1 MALLIFPIAVL
12 LGWYVRPPRR
22 AAIVTA
28 VVGGIAFVGMV
39 VLIAA
44 GTGASPLEALVLA
57 VGTPISGWLAFAVAR
72 RRDSRHTQVS
82 PAGE

>member
-1 MALLIFPIAVL
+1 MALLILPIGVL
-12 LGWYVRPPRR
+12 VGWFVRPPRR

-28 VVGGIAFVGMV
+28 VVGGIALVGMV

-44 GTGASPLEALVLA
+44 GTGASPLETLVLA
-57 VGTPISGWLAFAVAR
+57 VGTPIASWIAFAVAR
-72 RRDSRHTQVS
+72 RRASRHTQVS

>member
-1 MALLIFPIAVL
+1 MALLIFPIGVL
-12 LGWYVRPPRR
+12 LGWFIRQPRR

-28 VVGGIAFVGMV
+28 VVGGIALVGMV

-44 GTGASPLEALVLA
+44 GTGASPLETLVLA
-57 VGTPISGWLAFAVAR
+57 VGTPTSSWIAFAVAR
-72 RRDSRHTQVS
+72 HRASRHTQAS

>member
-1 MALLIFPIAVL
+1 MALLILPIGVL
-12 LGWYVRPPRR
+12 LGWFVRPPRR

-28 VVGGIAFVGMV
+28 VVGGIALVGMV

-44 GTGASPLEALVLA
+44 GTGASPLETLVLA
-57 VGTPISGWLAFAVAR
+57 VGTPIASWIAFAVAR
-72 RRDSRHTQVS
+72 RQASRHTQVS